1 MADFADELE
10 LFRTEEEVAQQYFF
24 GYLALQRVPGR
35 NPAVLHRMNEH
46 PMFWI
51 TTRHALLMSAFVALG
66 RIFDQDPRS
75 IHNIDR
81 LLRSVRD
88 NISVFTRVELEKRKI
103 AAGLDPTDAAAYVVD
118 KCDLVPADV
127 RAMRKAVSNW
137 RKIYE
142 ARYRDIR
149 HGVFAHKGLNKAD
162 TQLLMAQ
169 TNINE
174 MIAMFGFLHSLHNT
188 LWELYH
194 NGRRP
199 DLTPVTF
206 DTEPKHRFPNGS
218 LKAGERVY
226 LNGRDVLFDMLSV
239 DLADRSA

>member
-24 GYLALQRVPGR
+24 GYLALQHVPGR
-35 NPAVLHRMNEH
+35 NPAVLHRMNDH

-75 IHNIDR
+75 IHNIDK
-81 LLRSVRD
+81 LLRSVWD
-88 NISVFTRVELEKRKI
+88 NIGVFTRVELEQRKI
-103 AAGLDPTDAAAYVVD
+103 AAGLDPADAAAYVVD
-118 KCDLVPADV
+118 KCDLVPTDV
-127 RAMRKAVSNW
+127 GAMRKAVAAW

-149 HGVFAHKGLNKAD
+149 HGVFAHKGLNQAD
-162 TQLLMAQ
+162 THLLMAQ
-169 TNINE
+169 TNIDE
-174 MIAMFGFLHSLHNT
+174 MKAMFGFLHSLHTT
-188 LWELYH
+188 LWELYN

-199 DLTPVTF
+199 DLAPVTF
-206 DTEPKHRFPNGS
+206 VTEPMHRYPSGS
-218 LKAGERVY
+218 LKAGERIY

-239 DLADRSA
+239 EEADRSK